1 MRVHKLVVL
10 LAVAAFLSACTGQS
24 AEEQIYEHLEK
35 AVTLEDAFREQ
46 QQPMVDLETEEQQ
59 LYEEIINL
67 NMDQFDEIQEKSKQ
81 AASIVEERR
90 EKLELEKES
99 IDAAKEE
106 FDKIE
111 PLIED
116 LEEENTDAKEKAEQ
130 LVETMNA
137 RYDSYQNLYGAYD
150 EALTMDAKLYE
161 MMQNEDLT
169 EEQLQEQIDKINQKY
184 NEVIEHNET
193 FNKHT
198 EEYNTLKKELYE
210 AMELDVTYEEQS
222 ESSASEEE

>member
-1 MRVHKLVVL
+1 MRLHKLVML
-10 LAVAAFLSACTGQS
+10 LAVAAFLPACTGQS

-67 NMDQFDEIQEKSKQ
+67 NMDQFDEIEEKSKQ
-81 AASIVEERR
+81 AASIVEKRR

-99 IDAAKEE
+99 IDSAKEE
-106 FDKIE
+106 FDEIE

-116 LEEENTDAKEKAEQ
+116 LDEENAEAKEKAEQ

-137 RYDSYQNLYGAYD
+137 RYDSYQDLYSAYD
-150 EALTMDAKLYE
+150 EALTLDAKLYE
-161 MMQNEDLT
+161 MMQNEDLK
-169 EEQLQEQIDKINQKY
+169 EEKLQEQIDKINQKY
-184 NEVIEHNET
+184 NEVIEQNET

-198 EEYNTLKKELYE
+198 EEYNALKKELYE
-210 AMELDVTYEEQS
+210 AMELDVTYEQQE
-222 ESSASEEE
+222 ESSTSEE